1 MLMIKNMMRL
11 QDNAKLEIDIVNKDI
26 ISVTNR

>member
-11 QDNAKLEIDIVNKDI
+11 QDDVKFEIDIVNKNI
-26 ISVTNR
+26 ISVPNR

>member
-26 ISVTNR
+26 ISVPNR